1 MNAETRRRRE
11 AQRVSRPR
19 RARPMATDPSRVRR
33 GRDSLRLSAPL
44 RPCVYALLCALCLLG
59 ALSLVQSQTQP
70 PSIYGFAS
78 SSVATQRSLESRFQQ
93 SVEAD
98 SIRDFHK
105 EYAAKP
111 HVAGSPRDRELA
123 EWTRDRWREYGL
135 EEVDITEHEVLL
147 PFPDEVIVEMTAP
160 RPWRASMKEDAIPGD
175 EYTNADVGIPYHAY
189 SASGDVTAPVVYA
202 GSGNP
207 ADYDWLRSKGVDI
220 KGKIALVR
228 YSVPYSYRGFKA
240 LTAQER
246 GAAGILIYSDPAD
259 DGFKKGKV
267 YPDGPWGPDSH
278 IQRGGIVFDF
288 MVPGDP
294 LTPGWAS
301 LPGAKRIAASES
313 AALPKIMSAPLSWKD
328 AQVILRALGGPEAP
342 KASQGAGLPQPYRVG
357 AGPATI
363 RLRLKMDDRVRPIW
377 TVTGKISGREEP
389 EALVIAGNHRD
400 AWIYGGVDPSSGSA
414 ALMELARALGALTK
428 AGVRPRRTI
437 LLASWDAEE
446 FTLTSSTE
454 WGEQHERGLRDHAVA
469 YLNVDSA
476 ASGPNFGAA
485 AVPALNRLIAEVAA
499 EVRDPVARIPIVSAW
514 RARAQKE
521 RGTLPTGGGGELVN
535 NKLGS
540 GSDYTVFLNFLGIPI
555 ADLSF
560 DGDYGVYHSAYDNHH
575 WVARIGDPGF
585 RYHAAMVRVWGLLAL
600 RLANADVL
608 PLDYAAY
615 AGRIR
620 EFIKGIDGRYA
631 TELAPARAAAD
642 RLVTAAAGAAR
653 DVDAALAQGSTDAVN
668 RRLMAAERAFL
679 DPDGIPGRPWYRHQ
693 IYAPK
698 FTYAPELLPGVAE
711 AVEAGNAAE
720 VARQAKRLAA
730 ALDRAAAALTGR

>member
-1 MNAETRRRRE
+1 
-11 AQRVSRPR
+11 VSPR
-19 RARPMATDPSRVRR
+19 LFVPAFLGV
-33 GRDSLRLSAPL
+33 L
-44 RPCVYALLCALCLLG
+44 CLLCALTAG
-59 ALSLVQSQTQP
+59 ESQP
-70 PSIYGFAS
+70 ASIFGFADK
-78 SSVATQRSLESRFQQ
+78 SVAIQRTLESRFQQ
-93 SVEAD
+93 SVEAER
-98 SIRDFHK
+98 IRDFHK

-111 HVAGSPRDRELA
+111 HVAGTPRDRELA

-135 EEVDITEHEVLL
+135 DDVAITEHEVLL
-147 PFPDEVIVEMTAP
+147 PYPEDVTVEMTAP
-160 RPWRASMKEDAIPGD
+160 KPWRASMKEEPIPGD
-175 EYTNADVGIPYHAY
+175 EYTQADVGLPYHAY

-207 ADYDWLRSKGVDI
+207 ADYDWLRSKGIDI

-240 LTAQER
+240 LTAQRR

-278 IQRGGIVFDF
+278 IQSGGIVFDF

-301 LPGAKRIAASES
+301 VPGAKRISASES
-313 AALPKIMSAPLSWKD
+313 VALPRIMSAPLSWKD
-328 AQVILRALGGPEAP
+328 AKVILGALEGVEAP
-342 KASQGAGLPQPYRVG
+342 KAWQGAGLYKVG
-357 AGPATI
+357 PGPATV

-377 TVTGKISGREEP
+377 TVTGKIRGREEP
-389 EALVIAGNHRD
+389 ESLVIAGNHRD
-400 AWIYGGVDPSSGSA
+400 AWMYGGVDPSSGSA
-414 ALMELARALGALTK
+414 ALMELARTLGALAK
-428 AGVRPRRTI
+428 AGARPRRTI

-454 WGEQHERGLRDHAVA
+454 WGEQHERELREQAIA

-485 AVPALNRLIAEVAA
+485 AVPALNRLIGEVASD
-499 EVRDPVARIPIVSAW
+499 VRDPVARIPIVAAW
-514 RARAQKE
+514 RGRAQKE

-560 DGDYGVYHSAYDNHH
+560 DGPYGVYHSVYDNHN

-608 PLDYAAY
+608 PLDYEAY

-620 EFIKGIDGRYA
+620 EFIDAIDRRYA
-631 TELAPARAAAD
+631 AELEPARVAAE
-642 RLVTAAAGAAR
+642 RLASAASAAAR
-653 DVDAALAQGSTDAVN
+653 DMEAARSSGSAAEVN
-668 RRLMAAERAFL
+668 RRLIAAERAFL
-679 DPDGIPGRPWYRHQ
+679 DPEGIPGRPWYRHQ

-698 FTYAPELLPGVAE
+698 FTYAPELLPAVAE
-711 AVEAGNAAE
+711 AVQAGDPAA
-720 VARQAKRLAA
+720 VARQAARLAA
-730 ALDRAAAALTGR
+730 ALDRAAAVLAGDQ

>member
-1 MNAETRRRRE
+1 M
-11 AQRVSRPR
+11 SPR
-19 RARPMATDPSRVRR
+19 LFVPGFLGV
-33 GRDSLRLSAPL
+33 L
-44 RPCVYALLCALCLLG
+44 CLLCALTAG
-59 ALSLVQSQTQP
+59 ESQP
-70 PSIYGFAS
+70 ASIFGFADK
-78 SSVATQRSLESRFQQ
+78 SVAIQRTLESRFQQ
-93 SVEAD
+93 SVEAER
-98 SIRDFHK
+98 IRDFHK

-111 HVAGSPRDRELA
+111 HVAGTPRDRELA

-135 EEVDITEHEVLL
+135 DDVAITEHEVLL
-147 PFPDEVIVEMTAP
+147 PYPEDVTVEMTAP
-160 RPWRASMKEDAIPGD
+160 KPWRASMKEEPIPGD
-175 EYTNADVGIPYHAY
+175 EYTQADVGLPYHAY

-207 ADYDWLRSKGVDI
+207 ADYDWLRSKGIDI

-240 LTAQER
+240 LTAQRR

-278 IQRGGIVFDF
+278 IQSGGIVFDF

-301 LPGAKRIAASES
+301 VPGAKRISASES
-313 AALPKIMSAPLSWKD
+313 VALPKIMSAPLSWKD
-328 AQVILRALGGPEAP
+328 AKVILGALEGVEAP
-342 KASQGAGLPQPYRVG
+342 KAWQGAGLYKVG
-357 AGPATI
+357 PGPATV

-377 TVTGKISGREEP
+377 TVTGKIRGREEP
-389 EALVIAGNHRD
+389 ESLVIAGNHRD
-400 AWIYGGVDPSSGSA
+400 AWMYGGVDPSSGSA
-414 ALMELARALGALTK
+414 AQMELARTLGALAK
-428 AGVRPRRTI
+428 AGARPRRTI

-454 WGEQHERGLRDHAVA
+454 WGEQHERELREQAIA

-485 AVPALNRLIAEVAA
+485 AVPALNRLIGEVASD
-499 EVRDPVARIPIVSAW
+499 VRDPVARIPIVAAW
-514 RARAQKE
+514 RGRAQKE

-560 DGDYGVYHSAYDNHH
+560 DGPYGVYHSVYDNHN

-608 PLDYAAY
+608 PLDYEAY

-620 EFIKGIDGRYA
+620 EFIDAIDRRYA
-631 TELAPARAAAD
+631 AELEPARVAAE
-642 RLVTAAAGAAR
+642 RLASAASAAAR
-653 DVDAALAQGSTDAVN
+653 DMEAARSSGSAAEVN
-668 RRLMAAERAFL
+668 RRLIAAERAFL
-679 DPDGIPGRPWYRHQ
+679 DPEGIPGRPWYRHQ

-698 FTYAPELLPGVAE
+698 FTYAPELLPAVAE
-711 AVEAGNAAE
+711 AVQAGDPAA
-720 VARQAKRLAA
+720 VARQAARLAA
-730 ALDRAAAALTGR
+730 ALDRAAAVLAGDQ